1 MKIILNQ
8 RADLKGGKMHK
19 KEENWKYD
27 ESEKFNDIKSENIKI
42 RDVLPE
48 DAERIQEIYS
58 PYVADTV
65 ISFEITVPDKSEM
78 KKRIENL
85 LANAFPYIV
94 AENETGTV
102 VGYAYAD
109 KFGEREAYRYSF
121 IVSIYLD
128 MEDQSKG
135 IGQKL
140 YDELENRMKKMGVVQ
155 VISAITGKNEKS
167 LKFHE
172 KNGFA
177 KIGHF
182 PNVGYKMGEWHDII
196 WMNKTINSIEEV
208 QNRKK

>member
-1 MKIILNQ
+1 
-8 RADLKGGKMHK
+8 MHK

-27 ESEKFNDIKSENIKI
+27 ESKKFKDIKSENIKI

-58 PYVADTV
+58 PYVSDTV

-78 KKRIENL
+78 KKRIKKL

-128 MEDQSKG
+128 MEVQSKG

-140 YDELENRMKKMGVVQ
+140 YDELEKRMKKMGIVQ
-155 VISAITGKNEKS
+155 VLSAITGKNEKS

-172 KNGFA
+172 KNGFI

>member
-1 MKIILNQ
+1 MSKKENCEYNKVEKFKDMKI
-8 RADLKGGKMHK
+8 G
-19 KEENWKYD
+19 
-27 ESEKFNDIKSENIKI
+27 SIKI
-42 RDVLPE
+42 RDVLSE

-58 PYVADTV
+58 PYVAYTT
-65 ISFEITVPDKSEM
+65 ISFEITVPNKLEM
-78 KKRIENL
+78 KRRIEKALSNE
-85 LANAFPYIV
+85 FPYIV

-128 MEDQSKG
+128 MEVRSRG

-140 YDELENRMKKMGVVQ
+140 YDELEKRMKKMGIVQ
-155 VISAITGKNEKS
+155 VVSAITGKNQKS

-172 KNGFA
+172 KNGFI

-182 PNVGYKMGEWHDII
+182 PNIGYKMGEWHDII

>member
-1 MKIILNQ
+1 MS
-8 RADLKGGKMHK
+8 
-19 KEENWKYD
+19 KEENYEYNKTQNFKD
-27 ESEKFNDIKSENIKI
+27 TRTESIKI

-58 PYVADTV
+58 PYVADTT

-78 KKRIENL
+78 QIRIEKTLSNG
-85 LANAFPYIV
+85 FPYIV

-102 VGYAYAD
+102 IGYAYAD
-109 KFGEREAYRYSF
+109 RFGEREAYRYSF

-128 MEDQSKG
+128 MKVQSRG

-140 YDELENRMKKMGVVQ
+140 YDELEKRMKKMGIVQ
-155 VISAITGKNEKS
+155 VVSAITGKNEKN

-172 KNGFA
+172 KTGFI

-182 PNVGYKMGEWHDII
+182 PNIGYKMGEWHDII

-208 QNRKK
+208 EGKEK

>member
-94 AENETGTV
+94 AENERGTV

-121 IVSIYLD
+121 TISIYLD
-128 MEDQSKG
+128 MEVQSKG

-140 YDELENRMKKMGVVQ
+140 YDELEKRMKKMGIVQ
-155 VISAITGKNEKS
+155 VLSAITGKNEKS

-172 KNGFA
+172 KNGFT

>member
-19 KEENWKYD
+19 EENLKYD
-27 ESEKFNDIKSENIKI
+27 ESEKFKDIKSENIKI

-78 KKRIENL
+78 KKRIKKL

-128 MEDQSKG
+128 MEVQSRG

-140 YDELENRMKKMGVVQ
+140 YDELEKRMKKMGIVQ
-155 VISAITGKNEKS
+155 VLSAITGKNEKS

-172 KNGFA
+172 KNGFT

-196 WMNKTINSIEEV
+196 WMNKTISSIEEV
-208 QNRKK
+208 RNRKK

>member
-1 MKIILNQ
+1 MSKKENCEYNKVKKFKDMKI
-8 RADLKGGKMHK
+8 G
-19 KEENWKYD
+19 
-27 ESEKFNDIKSENIKI
+27 SIKI
-42 RDVLPE
+42 RDVLSE

-58 PYVADTV
+58 PYVAYTT
-65 ISFEITVPDKSEM
+65 ISFEITVPNKLEM
-78 KKRIENL
+78 KRRIEKALSNE
-85 LANAFPYIV
+85 FPYIV

-128 MEDQSKG
+128 MEVQSRG

-140 YDELENRMKKMGVVQ
+140 YDELEKRMKKMGIVQ
-155 VISAITGKNEKS
+155 VLSAITGKNKKS
-167 LKFHE
+167 LRFHE
-172 KNGFA
+172 KNGFT

>member
-1 MKIILNQ
+1 
-8 RADLKGGKMHK
+8 MH
-19 KEENWKYD
+19 KEENLKYD
-27 ESEKFNDIKSENIKI
+27 ESKKFKDIKSENIKI

-58 PYVADTV
+58 SYVANTV
-65 ISFEITVPDKSEM
+65 ISFEITVPDKAEM
-78 KKRIENL
+78 KKRIEKL
-85 LANAFPYIV
+85 LANKFPYIV
-94 AENETGTV
+94 AENERGTV
-102 VGYAYAD
+102 IGYAYAD

-128 MEDQSKG
+128 MEVQSRG

-140 YDELENRMKKMGVVQ
+140 YNELEKRMKKMGIVQ
-155 VISAITGKNEKS
+155 VLSAITGKNKKS

-196 WMNKTINSIEEV
+196 WMNKTIISIEEI

>member
-1 MKIILNQ
+1 
-8 RADLKGGKMHK
+8 MH
-19 KEENWKYD
+19 KEENLKYD
-27 ESEKFNDIKSENIKI
+27 ETKKFKDIKSEDIKI

-65 ISFEITVPDKSEM
+65 ISFEITVPDKAEM
-78 KKRIENL
+78 KKRIEKL
-85 LANAFPYIV
+85 LANKFPYIV
-94 AENETGTV
+94 AENERGTV

-128 MEDQSKG
+128 MEVQSRG

-140 YDELENRMKKMGVVQ
+140 YNELEKRMEKMGIVQ
-155 VISAITGKNEKS
+155 VLSAITGKNKKS
-167 LKFHE
+167 LRFHE
-172 KNGFA
+172 KNGFT

-196 WMNKTINSIEEV
+196 WMNKTIISIEEI

>member
-1 MKIILNQ
+1 MS
-8 RADLKGGKMHK
+8 K
-19 KEENWKYD
+19 KENCEYNKVK
-27 ESEKFNDIKSENIKI
+27 KFKDIKSENIKI
-42 RDVLPE
+42 RDVFSE

-58 PYVADTV
+58 PYVAYTT
-65 ISFEITVPDKSEM
+65 ISFEITVPNKLEM
-78 KKRIENL
+78 KRRIEKALSNE
-85 LANAFPYIV
+85 FPYIV

-128 MEDQSKG
+128 MEVWSRG

-140 YDELENRMKKMGVVQ
+140 YDELEKRMKKMGIVQ
-155 VISAITGKNEKS
+155 VLSAITGKNKKS
-167 LKFHE
+167 LRFHE
-172 KNGFA
+172 KNGFT

-208 QNRKK
+208 EVKGK

>member
-8 RADLKGGKMHK
+8 RADLKGGKMYK
-19 KEENWKYD
+19 KEENSKYD
-27 ESEKFNDIKSENIKI
+27 ESKKFKDIKSENIKI
-42 RDVLPE
+42 RDVVPE
-48 DAERIQEIYS
+48 DAERIQEIYL

-65 ISFEITVPDKSEM
+65 ISFEITVPGKSEM
-78 KKRIENL
+78 KKRIQKL

-128 MEDQSKG
+128 MEVQSKR

-140 YDELENRMKKMGVVQ
+140 YDELEKRMKKMGIVQ
-155 VISAITGKNEKS
+155 VLSAITGKNEKS

-172 KNGFA
+172 KNGFT

>member
-1 MKIILNQ
+1 MS
-8 RADLKGGKMHK
+8 
-19 KEENWKYD
+19 KEEKIKDINT
-27 ESEKFNDIKSENIKI
+27 ESIKI

-58 PYVADTV
+58 PYVADTT
-65 ISFEITVPDKSEM
+65 ISFEITVPNKLEM
-78 KKRIENL
+78 KRRIEKALSNG
-85 LANAFPYIV
+85 FPYIV

-102 VGYAYAD
+102 IGYAYAD
-109 KFGEREAYRYSF
+109 RFGEREAYRYSF

-128 MEDQSKG
+128 MKVQSRG

-140 YDELENRMKKMGVVQ
+140 YDELEKRMKKMGIVQ
-155 VISAITGKNEKS
+155 VVSAITGKNEKS

-172 KNGFA
+172 KNGFI

-182 PNVGYKMGEWHDII
+182 PNIGYKMREWHDII

-208 QNRKK
+208 EGKEK

>member
-58 PYVADTV
+58 PYVSDTV
-65 ISFEITVPDKSEM
+65 ISFEITVPGKSEM
-78 KKRIENL
+78 KKRIQKL

-128 MEDQSKG
+128 MEVQSKG

-140 YDELENRMKKMGVVQ
+140 YDELEKRMKKMGIVQ
-155 VISAITGKNEKS
+155 VLSAITGKNEKS

-172 KNGFA
+172 KNGFT

>member
-1 MKIILNQ
+1 
-8 RADLKGGKMHK
+8 MH
-19 KEENWKYD
+19 KEENLKYD
-27 ESEKFNDIKSENIKI
+27 ESKKFKDIKSEDIKI

-65 ISFEITVPDKSEM
+65 ISFEITVPGKSEM
-78 KKRIENL
+78 QKRIEKL

-128 MEDQSKG
+128 MEVQSRG

-140 YDELENRMKKMGVVQ
+140 YNELEKRMKKMGIVQ
-155 VISAITGKNEKS
+155 VLSAITGKNEKS

-172 KNGFA
+172 KNGFT

>member
-1 MKIILNQ
+1 MY
-8 RADLKGGKMHK
+8 K

-27 ESEKFNDIKSENIKI
+27 ESKKFKDIKSENIKI
-42 RDVLPE
+42 RNVLPE

-58 PYVADTV
+58 PYVSDTV

-85 LANAFPYIV
+85 LANDFPYIV

-128 MEDQSKG
+128 MEVQSKG

-140 YDELENRMKKMGVVQ
+140 YDELEKRMKKMGIVQ
-155 VISAITGKNEKS
+155 VLSAITGKNEKS

-172 KNGFA
+172 KNGFT

>member
-1 MKIILNQ
+1 MSKKENCEYNKVEKFKDMKI
-8 RADLKGGKMHK
+8 G
-19 KEENWKYD
+19 
-27 ESEKFNDIKSENIKI
+27 SIKI
-42 RDVLPE
+42 RDVLSE

-58 PYVADTV
+58 PYVADTT
-65 ISFEITVPDKSEM
+65 ISFEITVPNKLEM
-78 KKRIENL
+78 KRRIEKALSNE
-85 LANAFPYIV
+85 FPYIV

-128 MEDQSKG
+128 MEVRSRG

-140 YDELENRMKKMGVVQ
+140 YDELEKRMEKMGIVQ
-155 VISAITGKNEKS
+155 VLSAITGKNKKS
-167 LKFHE
+167 LRFHE
-172 KNGFA
+172 KNGFT

>member
-1 MKIILNQ
+1 
-8 RADLKGGKMHK
+8 MH
-19 KEENWKYD
+19 KEENLKYD
-27 ESEKFNDIKSENIKI
+27 ESEKFKDIKSENIKI
-42 RDVLPE
+42 RDVMPE
-48 DAERIQEIYS
+48 DVERIQEIYS

-78 KKRIENL
+78 KKRIKKL

-94 AENETGTV
+94 AENESETV

-128 MEDQSKG
+128 MEVQSKG

-140 YDELENRMKKMGVVQ
+140 YNELEKRMKKMGIVQ
-155 VISAITGKNEKS
+155 VLSAITGKNEKS

-172 KNGFA
+172 KNGFT

-182 PNVGYKMGEWHDII
+182 PKVGYKMGEWHDII

>member
-1 MKIILNQ
+1 MS
-8 RADLKGGKMHK
+8 
-19 KEENWKYD
+19 KEENFKD
-27 ESEKFNDIKSENIKI
+27 TKTESIKI

-58 PYVADTV
+58 PYVADTT

-78 KKRIENL
+78 QIRIKKALSNG
-85 LANAFPYIV
+85 FPYIV
-94 AENETGTV
+94 AENENGTV

-109 KFGEREAYRYSF
+109 RFGEREAYRYSF
-121 IVSIYLD
+121 TISIYLD
-128 MEDQSKG
+128 MEVQSKG

-140 YDELENRMKKMGVVQ
+140 YDELEKRMKKMGIVQ
-155 VISAITGKNEKS
+155 VVSAITGKNEKS

-172 KNGFA
+172 KNGFI

-182 PNVGYKMGEWHDII
+182 PNIGYKMGEWHDII

-208 QNRKK
+208 KNKEK

>member
-1 MKIILNQ
+1 MS
-8 RADLKGGKMHK
+8 
-19 KEENWKYD
+19 KEENCEYNKTQ
-27 ESEKFNDIKSENIKI
+27 KFKDIKTESIKI

-58 PYVADTV
+58 PYVADTT
-65 ISFEITVPDKSEM
+65 ISFEITVPNKLEM
-78 KKRIENL
+78 KRRIEKALSNG
-85 LANAFPYIV
+85 FPYIV

-102 VGYAYAD
+102 IGYAYAD
-109 KFGEREAYRYSF
+109 RFGEREAYRYSF

-128 MEDQSKG
+128 MKVQSRG

-140 YDELENRMKKMGVVQ
+140 YDELEKRMKKMGIVQ
-155 VISAITGKNEKS
+155 VVSAITGKNEKS

-172 KNGFA
+172 KNGFI

-182 PNVGYKMGEWHDII
+182 PNIGYKMREWHDII

-208 QNRKK
+208 EGKEK

>member
-1 MKIILNQ
+1 
-8 RADLKGGKMHK
+8 MH
-19 KEENWKYD
+19 KEENLKYD
-27 ESEKFNDIKSENIKI
+27 ESKKFKDIKSEDIKI
-42 RDVLPE
+42 RDVVPE

-65 ISFEITVPDKSEM
+65 ISFEITVPGKSEM
-78 KKRIENL
+78 KKRIQKL
-85 LANAFPYIV
+85 LANDFPYIV
-94 AENETGTV
+94 AENEGGTV

-128 MEDQSKG
+128 MEVQSRG

-140 YDELENRMKKMGVVQ
+140 YDELEKRMTKMEIVQ
-155 VISAITGKNEKS
+155 VLSAITGKNEKS

-172 KNGFA
+172 KNGFT

-196 WMNKTINSIEEV
+196 WMNKTIISIEEI

>member
-1 MKIILNQ
+1 MSKKENCEYNKVEKFKDMKI
-8 RADLKGGKMHK
+8 G
-19 KEENWKYD
+19 
-27 ESEKFNDIKSENIKI
+27 SIKI
-42 RDVLPE
+42 RDVLSE

-58 PYVADTV
+58 PYVADTT
-65 ISFEITVPDKSEM
+65 ISFEITVPNKLEM
-78 KKRIENL
+78 KRRIEKALSNE
-85 LANAFPYIV
+85 FPYIV
-94 AENETGTV
+94 AENEIGTV

-128 MEDQSKG
+128 MEVQSRG

-140 YDELENRMKKMGVVQ
+140 YDELEKRMKKMGIVQ
-155 VISAITGKNEKS
+155 VLSAITGKNKKS
-167 LKFHE
+167 LRFHE
-172 KNGFA
+172 KNGFT

-182 PNVGYKMGEWHDII
+182 PNVGYKMGKWHDII

>member
-1 MKIILNQ
+1 
-8 RADLKGGKMHK
+8 MHK

-27 ESEKFNDIKSENIKI
+27 ESKKFKDIKSENIKI

-58 PYVADTV
+58 PYVSDTV

-78 KKRIENL
+78 KKRIKKL

-128 MEDQSKG
+128 MEVQSKG

-140 YDELENRMKKMGVVQ
+140 YDELEKRMKKMGIVQ
-155 VISAITGKNEKS
+155 VLSAITGKNEKS

-172 KNGFA
+172 KNGFI

-208 QNRKK
+208 QNGKK

>member
-1 MKIILNQ
+1 MQ
-8 RADLKGGKMHK
+8 KGYK
-19 KEENWKYD
+19 
-27 ESEKFNDIKSENIKI
+27 
-42 RDVLPE
+42 
-48 DAERIQEIYS
+48 EIYS

-78 KKRIENL
+78 KKRIKKL
-85 LANAFPYIV
+85 LANDFPYIV
-94 AENETGTV
+94 AENDRGTV

-121 IVSIYLD
+121 TISIYLD
-128 MEDQSKG
+128 MEVQSKG

-140 YDELENRMKKMGVVQ
+140 YDELEKRMKTMGIVQ
-155 VISAITGKNEKS
+155 VVSAITGKNEKS

-172 KNGFA
+172 KNGFI

-182 PNVGYKMGEWHDII
+182 PNIGYKMREWHDII

-208 QNRKK
+208 EGKEK

>member
-1 MKIILNQ
+1 
-8 RADLKGGKMHK
+8 MH
-19 KEENWKYD
+19 KEENLKYD
-27 ESEKFNDIKSENIKI
+27 ESKKFKDIKI

-65 ISFEITVPDKSEM
+65 ISFEITVPDKAEM
-78 KKRIENL
+78 KKRIEKL
-85 LANAFPYIV
+85 LANKFPYIV
-94 AENETGTV
+94 AENERGTV

-128 MEDQSKG
+128 MEVQSRG

-140 YDELENRMKKMGVVQ
+140 YNELEKRMEKMGIVQ
-155 VISAITGKNEKS
+155 VLSAITGKNKKS
-167 LKFHE
+167 LRFHE
-172 KNGFA
+172 KNGFT

-196 WMNKTINSIEEV
+196 WMNKTIISIEEI

>member
-1 MKIILNQ
+1 
-8 RADLKGGKMHK
+8 MH
-19 KEENWKYD
+19 KEENLKYD
-27 ESEKFNDIKSENIKI
+27 ESEKFKDIKSENIKI

-78 KKRIENL
+78 KKRIEKL
-85 LANAFPYIV
+85 LANDFPYIV

-121 IVSIYLD
+121 TISIYLD
-128 MEDQSKG
+128 MEVQSRG

-140 YDELENRMKKMGVVQ
+140 YDELEKRMKKMEIVQ
-155 VISAITGKNEKS
+155 ILSAITGKNKKS
-167 LKFHE
+167 LRFHE
-172 KNGFA
+172 KNGFT

-182 PNVGYKMGEWHDII
+182 PKVGYKMGEWHDII

>member
-1 MKIILNQ
+1 MS
-8 RADLKGGKMHK
+8 
-19 KEENWKYD
+19 KEENYEYNKTQNFKD
-27 ESEKFNDIKSENIKI
+27 TRTGSIKI

-58 PYVADTV
+58 PYVADTT

-78 KKRIENL
+78 QIRIENTL
-85 LANAFPYIV
+85 SNGFPYIV
-94 AENETGTV
+94 AENENGTV

-109 KFGEREAYRYSF
+109 RFGEREAYRYSF
-121 IVSIYLD
+121 TISIYLD
-128 MEDQSKG
+128 MKVQSRG

-140 YDELENRMKKMGVVQ
+140 YDELEKRMKKMGIVQ
-155 VISAITGKNEKS
+155 VVSAITGKNEKS

-172 KNGFA
+172 KNGFI

-182 PNVGYKMGEWHDII
+182 PNIGYKMGEWHDII

-208 QNRKK
+208 EGKKNKEMLK

>member
-1 MKIILNQ
+1 
-8 RADLKGGKMHK
+8 MHK

-27 ESEKFNDIKSENIKI
+27 ESEKFKDMKSENIKI
-42 RDVLPE
+42 RDVMPE

-78 KKRIENL
+78 KKRIKKL
-85 LANAFPYIV
+85 LANDFPYIV
-94 AENETGTV
+94 AENESETV

-128 MEDQSKG
+128 MEVQSKG
-135 IGQKL
+135 IGQTL
-140 YDELENRMKKMGVVQ
+140 YDELENRLKKMGVVQ
-155 VISAITGKNEKS
+155 IISAITGKNEKS

-172 KNGFA
+172 KNGFT

-196 WMNKTINSIEEV
+196 WMNKTIISIEEI

>member
-8 RADLKGGKMHK
+8 RTDLKGGKMHK

-27 ESEKFNDIKSENIKI
+27 ESKKFKDIKSENIKI

-58 PYVADTV
+58 PYVSDTV

-78 KKRIENL
+78 KKRIKKL

-128 MEDQSKG
+128 MEVQSKG

-140 YDELENRMKKMGVVQ
+140 YDELEKRMKKMGIVQ
-155 VISAITGKNEKS
+155 VLSAITGKNEKS

-172 KNGFA
+172 KNGFT

>member
-19 KEENWKYD
+19 EENLKYD

-94 AENETGTV
+94 AENERGTV

-128 MEDQSKG
+128 MEVQSKG

-140 YDELENRMKKMGVVQ
+140 YDELEKRMKKMGIVQ
-155 VISAITGKNEKS
+155 VLSAITVKNEKS

-172 KNGFA
+172 KNGFT

>member
-1 MKIILNQ
+1 
-8 RADLKGGKMHK
+8 MH
-19 KEENWKYD
+19 KEENLKYD

-78 KKRIENL
+78 KKRIKKL

-128 MEDQSKG
+128 MEVQSRG

-140 YDELENRMKKMGVVQ
+140 YDELEKRMKKMGIVQ
-155 VISAITGKNEKS
+155 VLSAITGKNEKS

-172 KNGFA
+172 KNGFT

-196 WMNKTINSIEEV
+196 WMNKTISSIEEV

>member
-1 MKIILNQ
+1 
-8 RADLKGGKMHK
+8 MH

-27 ESEKFNDIKSENIKI
+27 ESKKFKDIKSENIKI

-65 ISFEITVPDKSEM
+65 ISFEITVPGKSEM
-78 KKRIENL
+78 QKRIEKL

-128 MEDQSKG
+128 MEVRSRG

-140 YDELENRMKKMGVVQ
+140 YDELEKRMKKMGIVQ
-155 VISAITGKNEKS
+155 VLSAITGKNEKS

-172 KNGFA
+172 KNGFT

-182 PNVGYKMGEWHDII
+182 PKVGYKMGEWHDII

>member
-1 MKIILNQ
+1 MSKKENCEYNKVKKFKDMKI
-8 RADLKGGKMHK
+8 G
-19 KEENWKYD
+19 
-27 ESEKFNDIKSENIKI
+27 SIKI
-42 RDVLPE
+42 RDVLSE

-58 PYVADTV
+58 PYVAYTT
-65 ISFEITVPDKSEM
+65 ISFEITVPNKLEM
-78 KKRIENL
+78 KRRIEKALSNE
-85 LANAFPYIV
+85 FPYIV

-128 MEDQSKG
+128 MEVRSRG

-140 YDELENRMKKMGVVQ
+140 YDELEKRMKKMGIVQ
-155 VISAITGKNEKS
+155 VVSAITGKNQKS

-172 KNGFA
+172 KNGFI

-208 QNRKK
+208 EVKGK

>member
-1 MKIILNQ
+1 MIKKENCEYNKVEKFKDMKI
-8 RADLKGGKMHK
+8 G
-19 KEENWKYD
+19 
-27 ESEKFNDIKSENIKI
+27 SIKI
-42 RDVLPE
+42 RDVLSE

-58 PYVADTV
+58 PYVAYTT
-65 ISFEITVPDKSEM
+65 ISFEITVPNKLEM
-78 KKRIENL
+78 KRRIEKALSNE
-85 LANAFPYIV
+85 FPYIV

-128 MEDQSKG
+128 MEVRSRG

-140 YDELENRMKKMGVVQ
+140 YDELEKRMKKMGIVQ
-155 VISAITGKNEKS
+155 VLSAITGKNKKS
-167 LKFHE
+167 LRFHE
-172 KNGFA
+172 KNGFT

-208 QNRKK
+208 EVKGK

>member
-1 MKIILNQ
+1 MSKKENCEYNKVEKFKDMKI
-8 RADLKGGKMHK
+8 G
-19 KEENWKYD
+19 
-27 ESEKFNDIKSENIKI
+27 SIKI
-42 RDVLPE
+42 RDVLSE

-58 PYVADTV
+58 PYVADTT
-65 ISFEITVPDKSEM
+65 ISFEITVPNKLEM
-78 KKRIENL
+78 KRRIEKALSNE
-85 LANAFPYIV
+85 FPYIV

-109 KFGEREAYRYSF
+109 KFEEREAYRYSF

-128 MEDQSKG
+128 MKVQSRG

-140 YDELENRMKKMGVVQ
+140 YDELEKRMKKMGIVQ
-155 VISAITGKNEKS
+155 VLSAITGKNKKS
-167 LKFHE
+167 LRFHE
-172 KNGFA
+172 KNGFT

-208 QNRKK
+208 EVKGK

>member
-1 MKIILNQ
+1 MSKKENCEYNKVEKFKDMKI
-8 RADLKGGKMHK
+8 G
-19 KEENWKYD
+19 
-27 ESEKFNDIKSENIKI
+27 SIKI
-42 RDVLPE
+42 RDVLSE

-58 PYVADTV
+58 PYVADTT
-65 ISFEITVPDKSEM
+65 ISFEITVPDKLEM
-78 KKRIENL
+78 KRRIEKALSNE
-85 LANAFPYIV
+85 FPYIV

-128 MEDQSKG
+128 MEVRSRG

-140 YDELENRMKKMGVVQ
+140 YDELEKRMKKMGIVQ
-155 VISAITGKNEKS
+155 VLSAITGKNEKS

-172 KNGFA
+172 KNGFT

>member
-1 MKIILNQ
+1 MSKKENCEYNKVEKFKDMKI
-8 RADLKGGKMHK
+8 G
-19 KEENWKYD
+19 
-27 ESEKFNDIKSENIKI
+27 SIKI
-42 RDVLPE
+42 RDVLSE

-58 PYVADTV
+58 PYVADTT
-65 ISFEITVPDKSEM
+65 ISFEITVPNKLEM
-78 KKRIENL
+78 KRRIEKALSNE
-85 LANAFPYIV
+85 FPYIV

-128 MEDQSKG
+128 MEVRSRG

-140 YDELENRMKKMGVVQ
+140 YDELEKRMKKMGIVQ
-155 VISAITGKNEKS
+155 VVSAITGKNQKR

-172 KNGFA
+172 KNGFI

-208 QNRKK
+208 EVKGK

>member
-1 MKIILNQ
+1 MSKKENCEYNKVKKFKDMKI
-8 RADLKGGKMHK
+8 G
-19 KEENWKYD
+19 
-27 ESEKFNDIKSENIKI
+27 SIKI
-42 RDVLPE
+42 RDVLSE

-58 PYVADTV
+58 PYVADTT
-65 ISFEITVPDKSEM
+65 ISFEITVPNKLEM
-78 KKRIENL
+78 KRRIEKALSNE
-85 LANAFPYIV
+85 FPYIV

-128 MEDQSKG
+128 MEVQSRG

-140 YDELENRMKKMGVVQ
+140 YDELEKRMKKMGIVQ
-155 VISAITGKNEKS
+155 VLSAITGKNKKS
-167 LKFHE
+167 LRFHE
-172 KNGFA
+172 KNGFT

-208 QNRKK
+208 EVKGK

>member
-1 MKIILNQ
+1 MS
-8 RADLKGGKMHK
+8 
-19 KEENWKYD
+19 KEENYEYNKTQNFKD
-27 ESEKFNDIKSENIKI
+27 TRTESIKI

-58 PYVADTV
+58 PYVADTT

-78 KKRIENL
+78 QIRIEKTLSNG
-85 LANAFPYIV
+85 FPYIV
-94 AENETGTV
+94 AENENGTV

-109 KFGEREAYRYSF
+109 RFGKREAYRYSF
-121 IVSIYLD
+121 TISIYLD
-128 MEDQSKG
+128 MEVQSKG

-140 YDELENRMKKMGVVQ
+140 YDELEKRMKEMGIVQ
-155 VISAITGKNEKS
+155 VVSAITGKNEKS

-172 KNGFA
+172 KNGFI

-182 PNVGYKMGEWHDII
+182 PNIGCKMGEWHDII

-208 QNRKK
+208 EGKEK